1 MCCIMYRLAYKSSL
15 KFFST
20 AKLEIE
26 IIVLGA
32 KARERA
38 GARPSRWSLVPE
50 PETRSE
56 GL

>member
-1 MCCIMYRLAYKSSL
+1 MRCIMYRLAYKSSS

-56 GL
+56 EL